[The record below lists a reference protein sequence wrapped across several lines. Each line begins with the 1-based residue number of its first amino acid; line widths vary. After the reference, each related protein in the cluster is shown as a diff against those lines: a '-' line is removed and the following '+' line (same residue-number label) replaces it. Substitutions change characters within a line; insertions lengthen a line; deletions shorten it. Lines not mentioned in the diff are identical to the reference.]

1 MAFKSDKNI
10 LHTELEIFIES
21 YLSDVDFLIFCM
33 SWNNPHPEPYT
44 TNPDELKFR
53 FANRIKLL
61 SNNINLC
68 DQVFYGNIADT
79 AIIQGRL
86 SIEGLLKKFIATY
99 LEFRVGDENLEWI
112 NNKDDRQISLIKH
125 LLSHIN
131 LTNLNNNMF
140 ALDSF
145 RSLSSDRHIIGDKNP
160 FTDRESSLNTIKNT
174 LSCLPT
180 TKTKKIMIINE
191 MKSAWLLANLK
202 NKFPSWIKKEDT
214 KTILE
219 WLPLQ
224 APFTLGNDFYLLR
237 EYKSYGYAKLG
248 TLYFDLHF
256 IFSPDRAELELIR
269 LRKAWSQVK
278 TRAKNQNKP
287 QINFSLSPD
296 IKTILE
302 DACKTTGLS
311 RNSFVEIAIRNEHER
326 VKKIIKE
333 GS

>member
-1 MAFKSDKNI
+1 
-10 LHTELEIFIES
+10 
-21 YLSDVDFLIFCM
+21 
-33 SWNNPHPEPYT
+33 
-44 TNPDELKFR
+44 
-53 FANRIKLL
+53 
-61 SNNINLC
+61 
-68 DQVFYGNIADT
+68 
-79 AIIQGRL
+79 
-86 SIEGLLKKFIATY
+86 
-99 LEFRVGDENLEWI
+99 
-112 NNKDDRQISLIKH
+112 
-125 LLSHIN
+125 
-131 LTNLNNNMF
+131 
-140 ALDSF
+140 
-145 RSLSSDRHIIGDKNP
+145 
-160 FTDRESSLNTIKNT
+160 
-174 LSCLPT
+174 
-180 TKTKKIMIINE
+180 

-224 APFTLGNDFYLLR
+224 TPFTPGNDFYLLR
-237 EYKSYGYAKLG
+237 EYNNYGYAKLG
-248 TLYFDLHF
+248 TLYFDLQF
-256 IFSPDRAELELIR
+256 IFAPDRAELELIR

>member
-1 MAFKSDKNI
+1 MAFRSDENI
-10 LHTELEIFIES
+10 LHIELEITVES

-33 SWNNPHPEPYT
+33 SWNNPYPDPYT
-44 TNPDELKFR
+44 TNQDELKLR
-53 FANRIKLL
+53 FANRMKLL
-61 SNNINLC
+61 SNNILLC
-68 DQVFYGNIADT
+68 SQVFYGMIADIET
-79 AIIQGRL
+79 IQGRL

-99 LEFRVGDENLEWI
+99 LEYRIGDENLEWI
-112 NNKDDRQISLIKH
+112 NNKDDRQISLIKY
-125 LLSHIN
+125 LLAHMN
-131 LTNLNNNMF
+131 LTNLNNEMLV
-140 ALDSF
+140 LDSI
-145 RSLSSDRHIIGDKNP
+145 RPLSGNGHIIGDKNP
-160 FTDRESSLNTIKNT
+160 FTDKESSLKTIKNT
-174 LSCLPT
+174 LSCLRT

-311 RNSFVEIAIRNEHER
+311 RNSFVEMAIRNEHER
-326 VKKIIKE
+326 VKKPIKE